1 MAELKVE
8 LNQINNNVTVDETNV
23 NVNLTEQAVDVTL
36 GTSGPQGPRGT
47 SLLNGV
53 GAPSAGLGIIGD
65 FYLNTS
71 NMNLYGP
78 KTESGWG
85 SPTDLVGSQ
94 ELGYVHIQEVAS
106 ATWSVTHGL
115 GFVPNITVVDTAGTV
130 VEGSYSYPNSN
141 TVVLTFIGAF
151 SGRAYLS

>member
-8 LNQINNNVTVDETNV
+8 IDQIVNNITIDEENVVVE
-23 NVNLTEQAVDVTL
+23 L
-36 GTSGPQGPRGT
+36 GTSGPQGGRGT
-47 SLLNGV
+47 GILNGTT
-53 GAPSAGLGIIGD
+53 APNNTIGIVGD
-65 FYLNTS
+65 FFLNTT

-94 ELGYVHIQEVAS
+94 ELGYVHIQSVPS
-106 ATWSVTHGL
+106 AVWNITHGL
-115 GFVPNITVVDTAGTV
+115 GFTPNITVVDTAGTV
-130 VEGSYSYPNSN
+130 VEGSYNYPNSS

>member
-8 LNQINNNVTVDETNV
+8 IDQIVNNVTIDEENV
-23 NVNLTEQAVDVTL
+23 VIEL
-36 GTSGPQGPRGT
+36 GTSGPQGGRGT
-47 SLLNGV
+47 GILNGTT
-53 GAPSAGLGIIGD
+53 APDNSIGIIGD
-65 FYLNTS
+65 FFLNTT

-94 ELGYVHIQEVAS
+94 ELAYMHIQENAS
-106 ATWSVTHGL
+106 ATWSITHGL

-130 VEGSYSYPNSN
+130 VEGSYNYPNSN
-141 TVVLTFIGAF
+141 TVVLTFVGAF

>member
-1 MAELKVE
+1 MPEVKVE
-8 LNQINNNVTVDETNV
+8 LNQINNNVSIDETNV
-23 NVNLTEQAVDVTL
+23 SVNLTEQVVNVDL

-47 SLLNGV
+47 GLLNGV
-53 GAPSAGLGIIGD
+53 GAPSPSLGINGD

-78 KTESGWG
+78 KTDSGWG
-85 SPTDLVGSQ
+85 TPTDLVGSQ

-106 ATWSVTHGL
+106 ATWSITHGL

-130 VEGSYSYPNSN
+130 VEGSYNYPNSN

-151 SGRAYLS
+151 SGRAYFS

>member
-8 LNQINNNVTVDETNV
+8 IDQIVNNVTIDEENV
-23 NVNLTEQAVDVTL
+23 VIEL
-36 GTSGPQGPRGT
+36 GTSGPQGGRGT
-47 SLLNGV
+47 GILNGTT
-53 GAPSAGLGIIGD
+53 APNNTIGILGD
-65 FYLNTS
+65 FFLNTT

-106 ATWSVTHGL
+106 ATWNITHGL
-115 GFVPNITVVDTAGTV
+115 GFTPNITVVDTAGTV
-130 VEGSYSYPNSN
+130 VEGSYNYPNSS
-141 TVVLTFIGAF
+141 TVVLSFVGAF

>member
-8 LNQINNNVTVDETNV
+8 IDQIVNNISV
-23 NVNLTEQAVDVTL
+23 NEENLVIEL
-36 GTSGPQGPRGT
+36 GTSGPQGGRGT
-47 SLLNGV
+47 GILNGTT
-53 GAPSAGLGIIGD
+53 APNNTIGIIGD
-65 FYLNTS
+65 FFLNTT

-78 KTESGWG
+78 KTDSGWG
-85 SPTDLVGSQ
+85 SPTDLGGSQ

-106 ATWSVTHGL
+106 VTWNITHGL
-115 GFVPNITVVDTAGTV
+115 GFTPNITVVDTAGTV
-130 VEGSYSYPNSN
+130 VEGSYNYPNSN

>member
-8 LNQINNNVTVDETNV
+8 IDQVINNVTIDEENV
-23 NVNLTEQAVDVTL
+23 VIEL
-36 GTSGPQGPRGT
+36 GTSGPQGGRGT
-47 SLLNGV
+47 GILNGTT
-53 GAPSAGLGIIGD
+53 APDNSIGIIGD
-65 FYLNTS
+65 FFLNTT

-94 ELGYVHIQEVAS
+94 ELGYVHIQSVPS
-106 ATWSVTHGL
+106 AVWNITHGL
-115 GFVPNITVVDTAGTV
+115 GFTPNITVVDTAGTV
-130 VEGSYSYPNSN
+130 VEGSYNYPNSS

>member
-8 LNQINNNVTVDETNV
+8 IDQILNNVTIDEENV
-23 NVNLTEQAVDVTL
+23 VIEL
-36 GTSGPQGPRGT
+36 GTSGPQGARGT
-47 SLLNGV
+47 GILNGTT
-53 GAPSAGLGIIGD
+53 APNNTIGIIGD
-65 FYLNTS
+65 FFLNTT

-94 ELGYVHIQEVAS
+94 ELGYVHIQSVPAS
-106 ATWSVTHGL
+106 VWNITHGL
-115 GFVPNITVVDTAGTV
+115 GFTPNITVVDTAGTV
-130 VEGSYSYPNSN
+130 VEGSYNYPNSS

>member
-8 LNQINNNVTVDETNV
+8 IDQVVNNITIDEENVVI
-23 NVNLTEQAVDVTL
+23 QL
-36 GTSGPQGPRGT
+36 GTSGPQGARGT
-47 SLLNGV
+47 GILNGTT
-53 GAPSAGLGIIGD
+53 APDNTIGIIGD
-65 FYLNTS
+65 FFLNTT

-85 SPTDLVGSQ
+85 TPTDLVGSQ
-94 ELGYVHIQEVAS
+94 ELGYVHIQSVPAS
-106 ATWSVTHGL
+106 VWNITHGL
-115 GFVPNITVVDTAGTV
+115 GFTPNITVVDTAGTV
-130 VEGSYSYPNSN
+130 VEGSYNYPNAS

>member
-8 LNQINNNVTVDETNV
+8 IDQIVNNVTIDEENI
-23 NVNLTEQAVDVTL
+23 LIEL
-36 GTSGPQGPRGT
+36 GTSGPQGGRGT
-47 SLLNGV
+47 GILNGTT
-53 GAPSAGLGIIGD
+53 PPDNTIGIVGD
-65 FYLNTS
+65 FYLNTT

-78 KTESGWG
+78 KTESGWEG
-85 SPTDLVGSQ
+85 FTDLVGSQ

-106 ATWSVTHGL
+106 STWNITHGL

-130 VEGSYSYPNSN
+130 VEGSYNYSDSD
-141 TVVLTFIGAF
+141 TVILTFVGGF

>member
-8 LNQINNNVTVDETNV
+8 IDQITNNIVIDEENVVIE
-23 NVNLTEQAVDVTL
+23 L
-36 GTSGPQGPRGT
+36 GTSGPQGARGT
-47 SLLNGV
+47 GILNGTT
-53 GAPSAGLGIIGD
+53 APSNSIGIIGD
-65 FYLNTS
+65 FFLNTT

-85 SPTDLVGSQ
+85 TPTDLVGSQ

-106 ATWSVTHGL
+106 ATWNITHGL

-130 VEGSYSYPNSN
+130 VEGSYNYPNSN

>member
-1 MAELKVE
+1 MSELKVSIDE
-8 LNQINNNVTVDETNV
+8 IKNNVVINEENV
-23 NVNLTEQAVDVTL
+23 LIEL

-47 SLLNGV
+47 GILSGSQ
-53 GAPSAGLGIIGD
+53 APNNNIGILGD

-78 KTESGWG
+78 KTESGWENF
-85 SPTDLVGSQ
+85 TDLVGSQ

-106 ATWSVTHGL
+106 TTWTINHGL
-115 GFVPNITVVDTAGTV
+115 GFIPNITVVDTAGTV
-130 VEGSYSYPNSN
+130 VEGSYNYPDLS
-141 TVVLTFIGAF
+141 TVVLTFVGGF

>member
-8 LNQINNNVTVDETNV
+8 IDQIVNNVTIDEENV
-23 NVNLTEQAVDVTL
+23 VIEL
-36 GTSGPQGPRGT
+36 GTSGPQGGRGT
-47 SLLNGV
+47 GILNGTT
-53 GAPSAGLGIIGD
+53 APDNTIGIIGD
-65 FYLNTS
+65 FFLNTT

-106 ATWSVTHGL
+106 ATWNITHGL
-115 GFVPNITVVDTAGTV
+115 GFTPNITVVDTAGTV
-130 VEGSYSYPNSN
+130 VEGSYNYPNSS
-141 TVVLTFIGAF
+141 TVVLSFVGAF

>member
-8 LNQINNNVTVDETNV
+8 IDQVINNITIDEENVVVE
-23 NVNLTEQAVDVTL
+23 L
-36 GTSGPQGPRGT
+36 GTSGPQGGRGT
-47 SLLNGV
+47 GILNGTT
-53 GAPSAGLGIIGD
+53 APNNTIGIVGD
-65 FYLNTS
+65 FFLNTT

-78 KTESGWG
+78 KTSSGWG

-106 ATWSVTHGL
+106 ATWNITHGL
-115 GFVPNITVVDTAGTV
+115 GFTPNITVVDTAGTV
-130 VEGSYSYPNSN
+130 VEGSYNYPNSS

>member
-1 MAELKVE
+1 MPDLKLE
-8 LNQINNNVTVDETNV
+8 INQVNNNVSVDETNV
-23 NVNLTEQAVDVTL
+23 NINLTEQISNVEI

-53 GAPSAGLGIIGD
+53 GAPSPSTGINGD

-78 KTESGWG
+78 KTNSGWG

-106 ATWSVTHGL
+106 ATWNITHGL

-130 VEGSYSYPNSN
+130 VEGSYNYPNSN
-141 TVVLTFIGAF
+141 TVILTFVGGF

>member
-1 MAELKVE
+1 MPDLKVE
-8 LNQINNNVTVDETNV
+8 VSQINNNVSIDETNV
-23 NVNLTEQAVDVTL
+23 NINLTEQISNIEV

-47 SLLNGV
+47 GLLNGV
-53 GAPSAGLGIIGD
+53 GAPSAGLGINGD

-78 KTESGWG
+78 KTELGWG

-94 ELGYVHIQEVAS
+94 ELGYVHIQENAS
-106 ATWSVTHGL
+106 ATWSITHGL

-130 VEGSYSYPNSN
+130 VEGSYNYPNSN
-141 TVVLTFIGAF
+141 TVVLTFVGGF

>member
-1 MAELKVE
+1 MSDIKVE
-8 LNQINNNVTVDETNV
+8 LTQINNNISVDETNV
-23 NVNLTEQAVDVTL
+23 DINLTEQIVNVDL

-47 SLLNGV
+47 SLLNGIGV
-53 GAPSAGLGIIGD
+53 PSSSLGIEGD

-78 KTESGWG
+78 KTGSDWG

-106 ATWSVTHGL
+106 ATWSITHGL

-130 VEGSYSYPNSN
+130 VEGSYNYPNSD
-141 TVVLTFIGAF
+141 TVVLTFVGAF

>member
-1 MAELKVE
+1 MPEVKIE
-8 LNQINNNVTVDETNV
+8 LNQINNNISVDETNV
-23 NVNLTEQAVDVTL
+23 DINLTEQVVNVDL

-47 SLLNGV
+47 GLLNGV
-53 GAPSAGLGIIGD
+53 GVPSPTLGINGD

-78 KTESGWG
+78 KTDSGWG

-106 ATWSVTHGL
+106 ATWNVTHGL

-130 VEGSYSYPNSN
+130 VEGSYNYPNSN
-141 TVVLTFIGAF
+141 TVVLTFVGGF